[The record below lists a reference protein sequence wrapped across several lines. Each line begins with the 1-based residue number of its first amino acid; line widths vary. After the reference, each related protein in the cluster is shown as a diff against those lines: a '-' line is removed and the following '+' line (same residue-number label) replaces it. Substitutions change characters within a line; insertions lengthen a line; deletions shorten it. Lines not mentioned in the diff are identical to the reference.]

1 VLDEAVITSCQL
13 NFLLHRLTIKPH
25 HGINVARFAEQFPK
39 LRRWRELLRYIC
51 ARITASPHLRR
62 CNGDR
67 SLKSQEDNCGFQ
79 ADGSPERR
87 LTLKQF
93 ASLDARL

>member
-1 VLDEAVITSCQL
+1 VLDEAVATSGQL

-39 LRRWRELLRYIC
+39 LERWRELLRIC
-51 ARITASPHLRR
+51 VRAAPRLRH

-67 SLKSQEDNCGFQ
+67 LLRSQEDNCGFQ
-79 ADGSPERR
+79 ANGSPERR

-93 ASLDARL
+93 APLDARL